1 MTKTW
6 YTSKMLWVNAI
17 AIIAIIAQG
26 QFGFII
32 DPVAQLSM
40 LGVINIVLRAIT
52 GEDLVWSN
60 TDE

>member
-1 MTKTW
+1 MSKTW
-6 YTSKMLWVNAI
+6 YTSKMLWVNAT

-32 DPVAQLSM
+32 DPVAQVAI

-52 GEDLVWSN
+52 GDAIVWRKK
-60 TDE
+60 DE

>member
-6 YTSKMLWVNAI
+6 YTSKMMWVNAI
-17 AIIAIIAQG
+17 AIVAIIAQG

-32 DPVAQLSM
+32 DPVAQVAI

-52 GEDLVWSN
+52 GEGIVWSAQ
-60 TDE
+60 DD

>member
-17 AIIAIIAQG
+17 AIVAIIAQG

-32 DPVAQLSM
+32 DPVAQVAI

-52 GEDLVWSN
+52 GEEIVWSN
-60 TDE
+60 PDE

>member
-26 QFGFII
+26 QFGFIV
-32 DPVAQLSM
+32 DPIAQVAI

-52 GEDLVWSN
+52 GEGIVWSAP
-60 TDE
+60 DA

>member
-1 MTKTW
+1 MSKIW

-32 DPVAQLSM
+32 DPVAQVAI

-52 GEDLVWSN
+52 GEDVVWN
-60 TDE
+60 KHDD

>member
-17 AIIAIIAQG
+17 AIIAIITQG

-32 DPVAQLSM
+32 DPVSQMAI

-52 GEDLVWSN
+52 GEDIVWSAP
-60 TDE
+60 DA

>member
-6 YTSKMLWVNAI
+6 YTSKMMWINAI
-17 AIIAIIAQG
+17 AVIAIIAQG

-32 DPVAQLSM
+32 EPVSQVAI

-52 GEDLVWSN
+52 GEDLSWS
-60 TDE
+60 TKDE

>member
-6 YTSKMLWVNAI
+6 YVSKMLWVNAI

-32 DPVAQLSM
+32 DPVAQVAI

-52 GEDLVWSN
+52 GEDIVWSSK
-60 TDE
+60 DA